1 MLDKNEAIVEFK
13 KMWSWLYKHP
23 AHDKAYYVKHVVK
36 ADPRWKNDCP
46 LCNLADGKECSECL
60 TIWNKGNGSLC
71 EDPESPLNKWRGT
84 HLSDPNFRMWYAGQ
98 IADIA
103 NRVQHK

>member
-1 MLDKNEAIVEFK
+1 MEKDFEMTKEQYDNLIKAMQPVHMIMLQCGTPPSQQENANNA
-13 KMWSWLYKHP
+13 W
-23 AHDKAYYVKHVVK
+23 KALGDEMGFDGMTVK
-36 ADPRWKNDCP
+36 PN
-46 LCNLADGKECSECL
+46 GK
-60 TIWNKGNGSLC
+60 GSLC

-103 NRVQHK
+103 NRVQQE